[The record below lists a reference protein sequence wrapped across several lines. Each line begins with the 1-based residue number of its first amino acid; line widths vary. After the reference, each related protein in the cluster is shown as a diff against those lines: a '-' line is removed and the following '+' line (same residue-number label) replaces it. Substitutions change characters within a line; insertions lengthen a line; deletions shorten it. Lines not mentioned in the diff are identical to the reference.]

1 MSAAG
6 LEGKAAVV
14 TGASG
19 AIGGAV
25 AKELAAAGASVTVH
39 YRSNR
44 DAAESLVEMIR
55 SAGGEASLAGGDLT
69 LDADARKLVAA
80 TSEQWGGIDIL
91 VNNAGITRDGL
102 LARMTEDDWDAV
114 IAANLKSAFLC
125 SRAALRTMI
134 RARSGRIINISSVAG
149 IMGNPGQ
156 TNYSAAKAGL
166 IGFTKS
172 LAREVASR
180 NVTVNAVAPGFVKS
194 PMTDAISEKTRSELM
209 SMIPMGRLAT
219 PAEVAGVVAFLASD
233 AASYMTGQTVTVDG
247 GLSM

>member
-1 MSAAG
+1 MSFAG
-6 LEGKAAVV
+6 LKGKAAVV

-25 AKELAAAGASVTVH
+25 ATELAAAGAMVTVH

-44 DAAESLVEMIR
+44 EAAESLVETIR

-69 LDADARKLVAA
+69 RAADARKLVAA

-102 LARMTEDDWDAV
+102 LARMTDDDWDAV
-114 IAANLKSAFLC
+114 IAINLKAAFLC

-209 SMIPMGRLAT
+209 GMIPMGRLAT